1 MLFDVITSNKQNISV
16 MTVSLSSFFDQFAI
30 LAPYNPW
37 WQDAAG
43 AFVSVPAFRRDVF
56 DDLYADVQR
65 LPQMVSLTGP
75 RRVGKS
81 TLLQQ
86 CIQQLIAD
94 ATDGPAQARRIVYF
108 SMQDPGLELP
118 GFDADRFFN
127 ELVAVAAQAAKQGE
141 TYLFLDEI
149 QRFPRWEL
157 YLKKFHDLKTPV
169 RFIVSGSASAPIFKN
184 SRESLLGRIKDYH
197 VLPFSFREWL
207 SVHWAGLP
215 NAMVTTNG
223 KPWAINN
230 LEYLGNHIRVEES
243 PAGLVQYL
251 NVALKAVPS
260 LGRGESEVEKYFF
273 EGGFPEVWNLPTL
286 LAKQDYLYQNQVER
300 VIFEDL
306 LVAAEFRKPE
316 MLRRFYLGL
325 LKNPGRESNLSV
337 VSKEISLARST
348 IESYFPLLEATDLV
362 WRLHKHTST
371 KATPKAGNF
380 KTYLVDLAV
389 RNAVMKLSQEQMVA
403 DAALMGVYAENVVA
417 NHLRRWPGLV
427 ELGYWRR
434 NDDELDFIVD
444 LGHSSIGVEVKYRNQ
459 IQDKE
464 VLKAGRLARQLGC
477 EACVVVSKVAVPQS
491 DVARLTAQSPVPL
504 AVVPLAAFLMLF

>member
-1 MLFDVITSNKQNISV
+1 MHNPEMPDVSSSLFANFI
-16 MTVSLSSFFDQFAI
+16 I
-30 LAPYNPW
+30 LAPYNLW
-37 WQDAAG
+37 WQGHDG
-43 AFVSVPAFRRDVF
+43 AFTGIPAFRRDVF
-56 DDLYADVQR
+56 DELYADVKQ
-65 LPQMVSLTGP
+65 LPQMVSVTGP

-86 CIQQLIAD
+86 CIQQLIQD
-94 ATDGPAQARRIVYF
+94 APDPQAQADRIVYF
-108 SMQDPGLELP
+108 SMEDPGLDLP
-118 GFDADRFFN
+118 GVDRDKFFN
-127 ELVAVAAQAAKQGE
+127 DLVATAVKASKTGT

-157 YLKKFHDLKTPV
+157 YLKKFYDLKTPV
-169 RFIVSGSASAPIFKN
+169 RFVVSGSASTPIFRK
-184 SRESLLGRIKDYH
+184 SRESLLGRIKDFH
-197 VLPFSFREWL
+197 VLPFSFREWYSIRRDEASDL
-207 SVHWAGLP
+207 DSRALHLLGQEVRRRSIKMLID
-215 NAMVTTNG
+215 V
-223 KPWAINN
+223 
-230 LEYLGNHIRVEES
+230 LGNWQNS
-243 PAGLVQYL
+243 TKYG
-251 NVALKAVPS
+251 ALLEAF
-260 LGRGESEVEKYFF
+260 LF

-286 LAKQDYLYQNQVER
+286 LAKQEYLYQNQVER

-325 LKNPGRESNLSV
+325 LKDPGRETNLSQL
-337 VSKEISLARST
+337 SKEIELARST
-348 IESYFPLLEATDLV
+348 IETYFPLLEATDLV

-403 DAALMGVYAENVVA
+403 DPTLMGAYAENVVA

-444 LGHSSIGVEVKYRNQ
+444 LGSTRIGVEVKYRNEV
-459 IQDKE
+459 QDKD
-464 VLKAGRLARQLGC
+464 VLKALRLSQQLGC
-477 EACVVVSKVAVPQS
+477 EACIVVSKQPLMGS
-491 DVARLTAQSPVPL
+491 DVDKLKDQAPLPL
-504 AVVPLAAFLMLF
+504 ALVPLAAFLMLF

>member
-1 MLFDVITSNKQNISV
+1 MHNFEMPDVSSSLFVDST
-16 MTVSLSSFFDQFAI
+16 I
-30 LAPYNPW
+30 LAPYNLW
-37 WQDAAG
+37 WQGHDG
-43 AFVSVPAFRRDVF
+43 AFTGIPAFRRAVF
-56 DDLYADVQR
+56 DELYADVKQ
-65 LPQMVSLTGP
+65 LPQMVSVTGP

-86 CIQQLIAD
+86 CIQQLIQD
-94 ATDGPAQARRIVYF
+94 APDPQAQADRIVYF
-108 SMQDPGLELP
+108 SMDDPGLDLP
-118 GFDADRFFN
+118 GIDRDKFFN
-127 ELVAVAAQAAKQGE
+127 DLVAMAVKASKVGT

-157 YLKKFHDLKTPV
+157 YLKKFYDLKTPV
-169 RFIVSGSASAPIFKN
+169 RFVVSGSASTPIFRK
-184 SRESLLGRIKDYH
+184 SRESLLGRIKDFH
-197 VLPFSFREWL
+197 VLPFSFREWWRCPETGNL
-207 SVHWAGLP
+207 SPTGAS
-215 NAMVTTNG
+215 ADRIG
-223 KPWAINN
+223 KTLGKVGRMLQNN
-230 LEYLGNHIRVEES
+230 EPSDLIAFLNSSQE
-243 PAGLVQYL
+243 LVQYRD
-251 NVALKAVPS
+251 K
-260 LGRGESEVEKYFF
+260 VEQFLF
-273 EGGFPEVWNLPTL
+273 EGGFPEVWALPTL
-286 LAKQDYLYQNQVER
+286 LAKQEYLYQNQVER

-325 LKNPGRESNLSV
+325 LKDPGRETNLSQL
-337 VSKEISLARST
+337 SKEIELARST
-348 IESYFPLLEATDLV
+348 IETYFPLLEATDLV

-403 DAALMGVYAENVVA
+403 DPALMGAYAENVVA

-444 LGHSSIGVEVKYRNQ
+444 LGATRIGVEVKYRNEV
-459 IQDKE
+459 QDKD
-464 VLKAGRLARQLGC
+464 VLKALRLSQQLGC
-477 EACVVVSKVAVPQS
+477 EACIVVSKQPLIGS
-491 DVARLTAQSPVPL
+491 DVDKLKDQAPLPL

>member
-1 MLFDVITSNKQNISV
+1 MTDV
-16 MTVSLSSFFDQFAI
+16 LSSIFAKFDLLQ
-30 LAPYNPW
+30 PYNRW
-37 WQDAAG
+37 WQSRES
-43 AFVSVPAFRRDVF
+43 AFSDLPVFRRDVF
-56 DDLYADVQR
+56 DELFADVRQ
-65 LPQMVSLTGP
+65 LPQMVSVTGP

-81 TLLQQ
+81 TLLLQ

-94 ATDGPAQARRIVYF
+94 APDPQAQANRIAYF

-118 GFDADRFFN
+118 GFDQDKFFN
-127 ELVAVAAQAAKQGE
+127 ELVAAAVTASKDGP

-157 YLKKFHDLKTPV
+157 YLKKFYDLKTPV
-169 RFIVSGSASAPIFKN
+169 RFVVSGSASTPIFRK
-184 SRESLLGRIKDYH
+184 SRESLLGRIKDFH
-197 VLPFSFREWL
+197 VLPFSFKEWYWARPTTDAFGEGSLLKEGRRLFSNGLGTTGRNLQRHAPTDLAWLL
-207 SVHWAGLP
+207 SAFS
-215 NAMVTTNG
+215 
-223 KPWAINN
+223 N
-230 LEYLGNHIRVEES
+230 LGIPSAAVEDF
-243 PAGLVQYL
+243 L
-251 NVALKAVPS
+251 
-260 LGRGESEVEKYFF
+260 F

-325 LKNPGRESNLSV
+325 LKDPGRETNLSQ
-337 VSKEISLARST
+337 VSKDLGMVRST
-348 IESYFPLLEATDLV
+348 IDSYFPLLEATDLV

-403 DAALMGVYAENVVA
+403 DATLMGAYAENVVA

-434 NDDELDFIVD
+434 NNDELDFIVD
-444 LGHSSIGVEVKYRNQ
+444 LGSTRIGVEVKYRNEVQ
-459 IQDKE
+459 QKD
-464 VLKAGRLARQLGC
+464 VLKAARLAQQLGC
-477 EACVVVSKVAVPQS
+477 EACVVVSKEPRVEGELEKIKAL
-491 DVARLTAQSPVPL
+491 APVPV

>member
-1 MLFDVITSNKQNISV
+1 MSDAPQT
-16 MTVSLSSFFDQFAI
+16 LSDFA
-30 LAPYNPW
+30 LMAPYNPW
-37 WQDAAG
+37 WSDLGTAFAG
-43 AFVSVPAFRRDVF
+43 LPAFRRDVF
-56 DDLYADVQR
+56 DDLYADVRQ
-65 LPQMVSLTGP
+65 LPQMVSVTGP

-94 ATDGPAQARRIVYF
+94 APDGAAQARRIAYF
-108 SMQDPGLELP
+108 SLQDPALELP
-118 GFDADRFFN
+118 GFDADRWFN
-127 ELVAVAAQAAKQGE
+127 QLVAVAAQQAKDGPV
-141 TYLFLDEI
+141 YLFLDEI

-157 YLKKFHDLKTPV
+157 YLKKFYDLRTPV
-169 RFIVSGSASAPIFKN
+169 RFVVSGSASTPIFRK
-184 SRESLLGRIKDYH
+184 SRESLLGRIKDFH
-197 VLPFSFREWL
+197 VLPFSFREWVAVNL
-207 SVHWAGLP
+207 STLGPKNGAS
-215 NAMVTTNG
+215 MVRMF
-223 KPWAINN
+223 AS
-230 LEYLGNHIRVEES
+230 V
-243 PAGLVQYL
+243 
-251 NVALKAVPS
+251 
-260 LGRGESEVEKYFF
+260 GRGLQTSWNVDAFSNISNWVQSALLSNEASLLLNHFLF
-273 EGGFPEVWNLPTL
+273 EGGFPEVWNLPSL

-325 LKNPGRESNLSV
+325 LKDPGRETNLSQ
-337 VSKEISLARST
+337 VSTELGMVRST

-403 DAALMGVYAENVVA
+403 DPTLMGAYAENVVA

-434 NDDELDFIVD
+434 NNDEIDFIVD
-444 LGHSSIGVEVKYRNQ
+444 LGATRIAVEVKYRNQ
-459 IQDKE
+459 VLDKD
-464 VLKAGRLARQLGC
+464 VLKAARLAQTHGC
-477 EACVVVSKVAVPQS
+477 EACVVVSKEPLPAE
-491 DVARLTAQSPVPL
+491 ALERLKAAAPLPL

>member
-1 MLFDVITSNKQNISV
+1 
-16 MTVSLSSFFDQFAI
+16 MTVSLSSYFAPFAI

-43 AFVSVPAFRRDVF
+43 AFASVPAFRRDVF
-56 DDLYADVQR
+56 DDLYADVKQ

-94 ATDGPAQARRIVYF
+94 APDGPAQARRIVYF

-127 ELVAVAAQAAKQGE
+127 ELVAAAAQAAQQGT

-157 YLKKFHDLKTPV
+157 YLKKFYDLKTPV
-169 RFIVSGSASAPIFKN
+169 RFIVSGSASAPIFKK

-207 SVHWAGLP
+207 FGRPSTNKEFATYERAGDVFKE
-215 NAMVTTNG
+215 ASRISREIR
-223 KPWAINN
+223 A
-230 LEYLGNHIRVEES
+230 LGRKIQTDVSAAAQMKLLSSEK
-243 PAGLVQYL
+243 L
-251 NVALKAVPS
+251 
-260 LGRGESEVEKYFF
+260 LGRGAEDADRLIQFLF

-325 LKNPGRESNLSV
+325 LKDPGRESNLSA
-337 VSKEISLARST
+337 VSKEIGLARST

-389 RNAVMKLSQEQMVA
+389 RNAVMKISQEQMVA
-403 DAALMGVYAENVVA
+403 DATLMGAYAENVVA

-464 VLKAGRLARQLGC
+464 VLKAARLAQQLGC
-477 EACVVVSKVAVPQS
+477 EACVVVSKSAVPEA
-491 DVARLTAQSPVPL
+491 DVERLTAQSPIPL
-504 AVVPLAAFLMLF
+504 ALVPLAAFLMLF